1 MGDTIG
7 QKGLQLF
14 IDAGQ
19 PVNNNLVNAI
29 VREVIAEKVG
39 SLLGRRREADSADPG
54 SVAAKARG
62 AAGGAGADAVVDS
75 EPEFVRVSEM
85 GRGTAGGA
93 GADAVLDSEPEF
105 VRVSEMGRGAA
116 GGAGADAI
124 VDSEPE
130 FVRVSEGWRGQ

>member
-19 PVNNNLVNAI
+19 PVNNNLVSAL

-39 SLLGRRREADSADPG
+39 SLLGRRKEADSADAG
-54 SVAAKARG
+54 SVMTKSKAKG
-62 AAGGAGADAVVDS
+62 S
-75 EPEFVRVSEM
+75 
-85 GRGTAGGA
+85 
-93 GADAVLDSEPEF
+93 
-105 VRVSEMGRGAA
+105 A

-124 VDSEPE
+124 TESGLELDRVREAFCLHFLHLSENDG
-130 FVRVSEGWRGQ
+130 SETLLLQPA